1 MRSPALLVVP
11 LALLAAAC
19 GSSSSSSSNSTPAA
33 TPTTTTASTST
44 ANTAQQG
51 VTRIATQRVP
61 GGIGAVLVSGKGRTL
76 YVFLP
81 EKGGKVKCVG
91 GCASLWPLLLLPPG
105 AKPATSSPVHAKLVG
120 TAANPAGGSVITY
133 AGWPLHTYASDTTH
147 GSYKGQGYGGQW
159 YMISPSGTV
168 ITKPVNSGS
177 SGGSSSS
184 YRSGG
189 SGY

>member
-1 MRSPALLVVP
+1 MRSQALLVVP

-33 TPTTTTASTST
+33 TSTTG
-44 ANTAQQG
+44 AQPG
-51 VTRIATQRVP
+51 INRIATQRVP
-61 GGIGAVLVSGKGRTL
+61 EGIGAVLVSGEGRTL

-91 GCASLWPLLLLPPG
+91 GCASLWPPLLLPRG
-105 AKPATSSPVHAKLVG
+105 GKPATTSPVHPALIG
-120 TAANPAGGSVITY
+120 TVANPSGGSIITY

-159 YMISPSGTV
+159 YMISPSGTI
-168 ITKPVNSGS
+168 ITKPVS
-177 SGGSSSS
+177 SASNGSSSS
-184 YRSGG
+184 SSGSGG
-189 SGY
+189 Y